1 MNTVEVLIPTEPEA
15 CWRAFVDAATLAA
28 WVPGLRKARVI
39 TRDTQGLPLEIL
51 FEFGESLTY
60 SLVYT
65 YDAAAREV
73 KWQPR
78 TGKYDAVAGF
88 ARFAPAEGGTELT
101 YGLEQGD
108 GRTPAEKALGD
119 VSVLAHAFA
128 RWMSEERRR

>member
-1 MNTVEVLIPTEPEA
+1 M
-15 CWRAFVDAATLAA
+15 DAVTLAA
-28 WVPGLRKARVI
+28 WVPGLRRARVI
-39 TRDTQGLPLEIL
+39 TRDTQGLPLETL

-65 YDAAAREV
+65 YDAATREV

-88 ARFAPAEGGTELT
+88 ARFDPAEGGTKLT

-108 GRTPAEKALGD
+108 GRSPAEKALGE
-119 VSVLAHAFA
+119 VSILAHAFA